1 MCLATH
7 CGVLLWALTVSNNG
21 HVPNVLRI
29 VHETTDLEALS
40 VMQFLRLTL
49 LLLSSSLPPI
59 GARCG
64 VLLCVRARYV
74 PPRP

>member
-7 CGVLLWALTVSNNG
+7 CGVLSRALTVSNNG

-40 VMQFLRLTL
+40 VCN
-49 LLLSSSLPPI
+49 SS
-59 GARCG
+59 G
-64 VLLCVRARYV
+64 
-74 PPRP
+74 